1 MLLTLGVTIPGLDPF
16 LGEEVRELLG
26 RGVRGV
32 VPGKVEFMAT
42 PEEILRLNYTS
53 RTAIRFLILVSKEIL
68 DPIDLESLKKA
79 ASSVEWSSLFS
90 PSYTFA
96 VRAERVGYHN
106 FTSVN
111 VAAIVGEAVVEHF
124 SSLGTRI
131 RANLKRPDV
140 VIRAYVSG
148 NIFLLGLDTTGE
160 SLHKR
165 GYRVFEHR
173 TSLNPVIAYSL
184 VKLSGWL
191 DSLPSDPS
199 SVLVD
204 PMCGGGTIPIEGV
217 LAALRIPP
225 GRWRRSYP
233 VDHLF
238 PFQGISQEEIFNR
251 EDSYIV
257 DKDLNV
263 LCSDISPK
271 SIRGAMENAKSA
283 GVYDK
288 IEFDVRDASELISLS
303 RISSVATDPPYELR
317 TGRNRRIDETFHR
330 MAFALEE
337 KLEHR
342 FSAICAGP
350 ALPKLMT
357 AMRNLKLV
365 FNRRI
370 LYGGIEARLLA
381 YERRGTRQEGH

>member
-1 MLLTLGVTIPGLDPF
+1 
-16 LGEEVRELLG
+16 
-26 RGVRGV
+26 
-32 VPGKVEFMAT
+32 
-42 PEEILRLNYTS
+42 
-53 RTAIRFLILVSKEIL
+53 
-68 DPIDLESLKKA
+68 
-79 ASSVEWSSLFS
+79 
-90 PSYTFA
+90 
-96 VRAERVGYHN
+96 
-106 FTSVN
+106 
-111 VAAIVGEAVVEHF
+111 
-124 SSLGTRI
+124 
-131 RANLKRPDV
+131 
-140 VIRAYVSG
+140 
-148 NIFLLGLDTTGE
+148 
-160 SLHKR
+160 
-165 GYRVFEHR
+165 
-173 TSLNPVIAYSL
+173 
-184 VKLSGWL
+184 
-191 DSLPSDPS
+191 
-199 SVLVD
+199 
-204 PMCGGGTIPIEGV
+204 V